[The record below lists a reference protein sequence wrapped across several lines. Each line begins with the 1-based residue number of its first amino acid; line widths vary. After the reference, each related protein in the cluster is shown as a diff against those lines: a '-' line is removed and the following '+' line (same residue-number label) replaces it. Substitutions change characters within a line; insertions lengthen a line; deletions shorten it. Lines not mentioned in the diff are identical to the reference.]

1 MRKPGLSKK
10 YERVKTVRRR
20 GWAKPLIR
28 PGTLK
33 TIMALGRVA
42 AQLLHLVLSIIKLFR
57 Q

>member
-10 YERVKTVRRR
+10 RERVKTVYRSR
-20 GWAKPLIR
+20 WAKPLVR
-28 PGTLK
+28 PATLK
-33 TIMALGRVA
+33 TIMALGRLA